1 MPRFVSSY
9 LKFLVILL
17 LLTACQ
23 DALMAQKKETAPL
36 AVAQPMPP
44 VSDSSIQKLFS
55 NGVAVKWIKRLKGRI
70 DDVYLIDL
78 VLGSDGRNCKGYLT
92 YVKSKTRFSI
102 QGPLDN
108 GQLSLEE
115 RDLSGNV
122 TGQIKGSFDGTKL
135 NASWTNKSNTV
146 GSKLDAEELQAGQA
160 FSSNCSENK
169 WAARY
174 ITRYNGGRADM
185 VLIRMHNGAL
195 EGFLWI
201 EADKTTYALKGELK
215 ENGLYDLEA
224 LLPNGKTG
232 GLLEG
237 SLANPAA
244 IVCNWIG
251 SGERRSF
258 SFSQKDRLV
267 FGCLD
272 FADFRSGFDA
282 VYPRTACI
290 PCNNWLDQQVNNWMS
305 ACKSAVAAISE
316 PLNAETRGKYRAG
329 SWADI
334 ACWTETIL
342 SGYLTFT
349 DTWNPEATGKAF
361 NFNLK
366 TGKEIIINDLFVKSF
381 DPKPWFEAYWKREA
395 PKLRQFAADPK
406 YRAWIDQNGF
416 PLIAIRREGLE
427 LSTLFHPVYGQQ
439 HLIVPYAELKANIK
453 KDNPIV
459 EFLK

>member
-135 NASWTNKSNTV
+135 NASWTNKANTV

-160 FSSNCSENK
+160 FSSNCS
-169 WAARY
+169 
-174 ITRYNGGRADM
+174 
-185 VLIRMHNGAL
+185 
-195 EGFLWI
+195 
-201 EADKTTYALKGELK
+201 
-215 ENGLYDLEA
+215 
-224 LLPNGKTG
+224 
-232 GLLEG
+232 
-237 SLANPAA
+237 
-244 IVCNWIG
+244 
-251 SGERRSF
+251 
-258 SFSQKDRLV
+258 
-267 FGCLD
+267 
-272 FADFRSGFDA
+272 
-282 VYPRTACI
+282 
-290 PCNNWLDQQVNNWMS
+290 
-305 ACKSAVAAISE
+305 
-316 PLNAETRGKYRAG
+316 
-329 SWADI
+329 
-334 ACWTETIL
+334 
-342 SGYLTFT
+342 
-349 DTWNPEATGKAF
+349 
-361 NFNLK
+361 
-366 TGKEIIINDLFVKSF
+366 
-381 DPKPWFEAYWKREA
+381 
-395 PKLRQFAADPK
+395 
-406 YRAWIDQNGF
+406 
-416 PLIAIRREGLE
+416 
-427 LSTLFHPVYGQQ
+427 
-439 HLIVPYAELKANIK
+439 
-453 KDNPIV
+453 
-459 EFLK
+459 